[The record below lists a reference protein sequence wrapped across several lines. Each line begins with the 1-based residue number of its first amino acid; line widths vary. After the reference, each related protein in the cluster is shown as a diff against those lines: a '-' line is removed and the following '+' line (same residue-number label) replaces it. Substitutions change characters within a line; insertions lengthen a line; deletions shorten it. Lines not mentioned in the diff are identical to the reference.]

1 MRDTSP
7 EVEQLY
13 RSILLARS
21 PADRLAMACDMF
33 TTGRALAIAGLR
45 ATSSIHL
52 DGLLL
57 KKALLRR
64 LYSLDL
70 SPREIEKIEAKLGG
84 T

>member
-13 RSILLARS
+13 RRILLARS

-45 ATSSIHL
+45 ATSSTHL

-64 LYSLDL
+64 LYSLD
-70 SPREIEKIEAKLGG
+70 SSRQEIEKIESKLGA